1 MYRSWGQCKIQR
13 RVFGLSVRWMVR
25 VTFHS
30 PCSWINSS
38 LLANT
43 SKPICFGQ
51 NKPARHGLF
60 FFPLF
65 FSSVGK
71 EKVYIQLKEKKA
83 RTKLCLLCVCSQ
95 SSRCLELSA
104 QPSHSFPHQC
114 AIVFIALHSPRIFFH
129 LFCCSSILT
138 SASSQMETIR
148 LPLPAWMMEVQVKR
162 KKKQILCC
170 WWKLFRHSCF
180 VLQDRCWEQG
190 SALIRMCR
198 DCACIFKA

>member
-1 MYRSWGQCKIQR
+1 MQNTKTSLWTVSQMDG
-13 RVFGLSVRWMVR
+13 
-25 VTFHS
+25 
-30 PCSWINSS
+30 PCDFPFS
-38 LLANT
+38 LLMD
-43 SKPICFGQ
+43 KLFPLGQ
-51 NKPARHGLF
+51 YKQTNLF
-60 FFPLF
+60 WPEQASQTWLVYFPLF
-65 FSSVGK
+65 FPSVGK
-71 EKVYIQLKEKKA
+71 EKVYIQPKEKKA

-180 VLQDRCWEQG
+180 VLQDGCWEQG
-190 SALIRMCR
+190 SVLIRMCR

>member
-1 MYRSWGQCKIQR
+1 
-13 RVFGLSVRWMVR
+13 MVR

-51 NKPARHGLF
+51 NKLVRHGLF

-65 FSSVGK
+65 FPSVGK
-71 EKVYIQLKEKKA
+71 EKVYIQPKEKKA

-114 AIVFIALHSPRIFFH
+114 AIVFIALHSPRIFFASLTLSLVCLIYPH
-129 LFCCSSILT
+129 ITDIFNQPEPRLSS
-138 SASSQMETIR
+138 
-148 LPLPAWMMEVQVKR
+148 
-162 KKKQILCC
+162 
-170 WWKLFRHSCF
+170 
-180 VLQDRCWEQG
+180 
-190 SALIRMCR
+190 
-198 DCACIFKA
+198 

>member
-1 MYRSWGQCKIQR
+1 MQNTKTSLWTVSQMDG
-13 RVFGLSVRWMVR
+13 
-25 VTFHS
+25 
-30 PCSWINSS
+30 PCDFLFS
-38 LLANT
+38 LLMD
-43 SKPICFGQ
+43 KLFPLGQ
-51 NKPARHGLF
+51 YKQTNLF
-60 FFPLF
+60 WPEQASQTWLVFFPLF
-65 FSSVGK
+65 FPSVGK
-71 EKVYIQLKEKKA
+71 EKVYIQPKEKKA

-180 VLQDRCWEQG
+180 VLQDRCWKQG
-190 SALIRMCR
+190 SVLIRMCR
-198 DCACIFKA
+198 DCACIFKV